1 MSGVKLE
8 NIVKSYG
15 SLKAVDD
22 VSLDIKEGEFVS
34 LLGPSGCG
42 KSTLLYCV
50 AGLEEIN
57 DGRILFDDRDI
68 AGLNSRERNVALVFQ
83 DYALY
88 PHMTVRDNIAFP
100 LRRQKL
106 DKETVKGQ
114 VAWASETLGL
124 SELLERMPSDLSGGQ
139 RQRVA
144 VGRAIVRNPTAL
156 LMDEPL
162 SNLDAALRVHMRTEI
177 KRLSRELGLTVLFV
191 THDQEEAMVMSDRI
205 AVLSNGH
212 LQQFGEP
219 MEIYRNP
226 ANRFVAEFI
235 GSPKMNMITSADQN
249 GVLLGLRPHDLT
261 PASQQDKKDAFELT
275 GELVL
280 IEPAGPQFFLDVI
293 VNGEMIK
300 ATTVDIGSFT
310 SGSEIKLSV
319 PAHRVYRFDASTGD
333 ALSGTSISA
342 SSRKNTTP

>member
-1 MSGVKLE
+1 MSAITID
-8 NIVKSYG
+8 NIVKDYG
-15 SLKAVDD
+15 PNRVLHGLK
-22 VSLDIKEGEFVS
+22 LDIREGEFVS

-50 AGLEEIN
+50 AGLEEISG
-57 DGRILFDDRDI
+57 GRILFDDEDI
-68 AGLNSRERNVALVFQ
+68 AALSSRDRNVALVFQ

-100 LRRQKL
+100 LRRLKI
-106 DKETVKGQ
+106 DREIVKGQ
-114 VAWASETLGL
+114 VAWAAETLGL

-162 SNLDAALRVHMRTEI
+162 SNLDASLRVHMRTEI
-177 KRLSRELGLTVLFV
+177 KRLARELSLTVLFV

-205 AVLSNGH
+205 AVLSDGH
-212 LQQFGEP
+212 LQQYGEP

-235 GSPKMNMITSADQN
+235 GSPKMNFIPSAERQ
-249 GVLLGLRPHDLT
+249 GILLGLRPHDLT
-261 PASQQDKKDAFELT
+261 PASPQNNEDTFELI
-275 GELVL
+275 GEVSL
-280 IEPAGPQFFLDVI
+280 IEPAGPQFFLDVLVMGQI
-293 VNGEMIK
+293 IK
-300 ATTVDIGSFT
+300 ATADDISGIEN
-310 SGSEIKLSV
+310 GSEIKLSI
-319 PAHRVYRFDASTGD
+319 PTQRVYRFDEKTGA
-333 ALSGTSISA
+333 AL
-342 SSRKNTTP
+342 